1 MPLRDFF
8 VENPMKAQHTS
19 KPRSV
24 FEQSLPIVAAALGRL
39 CGVSIEFGGQVP
51 ATDGKT
57 IYMPMPE
64 TMTAEDELKV
74 LGILCHEA
82 GHVRLTDFGN
92 VGQKLTHLERAID
105 NALED
110 CRVEMAM
117 GRLYPGA
124 ESLFEKAHASKVQEL
139 AGWETFD
146 EQTLVPLFLLA
157 ITEERLLYRQWLTPL
172 TAKLLGHMQQS
183 FGKPVTEKLIAL
195 ALEVRDAKS
204 TQDVVAIRKR
214 IMRLLKREAA
224 RQESSQTKTESD
236 DSSEAAPALDKDTS
250 SENGKTEQPS
260 GSSIGANERS
270 ETALERLLKPTL
282 KPVVNPLDISGNFK
296 RLQADESVSGLKVDL
311 TGRIRPRPAKEDVGL
326 ERLARA
332 RKDSV
337 ALRLALRGLV
347 QAKARC
353 GRRITDRGR
362 RFSTTHLCRLVVSNA
377 RVFEQRTERQAP
389 NTAVHVLLD
398 MSGSMGVAGGDLAV
412 RSSLGLVLGLES
424 IRGVNPALTVFPGAA
439 CGHAQQAICTVL
451 RHGERLTKVLPGQI
465 GAISSW
471 GGTPLQQAL
480 QAAGFALAACKESK
494 KALILITD
502 GRVGAQANSS
512 VIEELKKTGIHV
524 LGIQIGDF
532 DDLKKLPIDSAHIA
546 SVNDLQ
552 QVLFGFAKK
561 LLL

>member
-1 MPLRDFF
+1 
-8 VENPMKAQHTS
+8 MKAQHTS

-117 GRLYPGA
+117 SHLYPGA
-124 ESLFEKAHASKVQEL
+124 ESLFEKAHAAKVQEL
-139 AGWETFD
+139 AGWESFD

-195 ALEVRDAKS
+195 ALEVRDAIS

-214 IMRLLKREAA
+214 IMRFLKRESA
-224 RQESSQTKTESD
+224 RQESSAE
-236 DSSEAAPALDKDTS
+236 APASDKDAS
-250 SENGKTEQPS
+250 SENGKTKQ
-260 GSSIGANERS
+260 SSDSSNGVNERS
-270 ETALERLLKPTL
+270 DTALGRLLKATL

-296 RLQADESVSGLKVDL
+296 RLRVDESVPGLKVDL
-311 TGRIRPRPAKEDVGL
+311 TGRIRPVPAKEDVGL

-353 GRRITDRGR
+353 GRRVTDRGR
-362 RFSTTHLCRLVVSNA
+362 RFSTTHLCRLVVSDA
-377 RVFEQRTERQAP
+377 RVFEQCTERQAP

-398 MSGSMGVAGGDLAV
+398 MSGSMGLDGGDLAV
-412 RSSLGLVLGLES
+412 RASLGLVLGLEG
-424 IRGVNPALTVFPGAA
+424 IRGVNPALSVFPGAA

-451 RHGERLTKVLPGQI
+451 KHGERLTKVTSGQI

-480 QAAGFALAACKESK
+480 QAAGFTLAACREVK

-502 GRVGAQANSS
+502 GRVS
-512 VIEELKKTGIHV
+512 VQETKEIFEELKKAGIRV
-524 LGIQIGDF
+524 LAIQIGIM
-532 DDLKKLPIDSAHIA
+532 DDLKRFPIDSAHI
-546 SVNDLQ
+546 SHVGELQ

>member
-1 MPLRDFF
+1 
-8 VENPMKAQHTS
+8 MKAHHTA
-19 KPRSV
+19 KPRLV

-39 CGVSIEFGGQVP
+39 CGVAIEFGGQVP

-64 TMTAEDELKV
+64 TMTEEDELKV

-92 VGQKLTHLERAID
+92 VGQKLTALERAID

-117 GRLYPGA
+117 SRLYPGA
-124 ESLFEKAHASKVQEL
+124 ESLFERAHASKVQEL
-139 AGWETFD
+139 VSWETID

-157 ITEERLLYRQWLTPL
+157 ISEERLLYRKWLTPL
-172 TAKLLGHMQQS
+172 TTKLSEHMQEAFGKEVAAKL
-183 FGKPVTEKLIAL
+183 EAL
-195 ALEVRDAKS
+195 ALEVLDAKS

-250 SENGKTEQPS
+250 SDNGKTEQSS
-260 GSSIGANERS
+260 GSSNGSNES
-270 ETALERLLKPTL
+270 SDTALERLLKPTL

-296 RLQADESVSGLKVDL
+296 RLQADESVPGLKVDL
-311 TGRIRPRPAKEDVGL
+311 TGRIRPAPAKEDVGL

-362 RFSTTHLCRLVVSNA
+362 RFSTTHLCRLVVSDA

-412 RSSLGLVLGLES
+412 RASLGLVLGLEG
-424 IRGVNPALTVFPGAA
+424 IRGVNPALSVFPGAA

-451 RHGERLTKVLPGQI
+451 KHGERLTQVTPGQI

-480 QAAGFALAACKESK
+480 QAVGFALAACREAK

-502 GRVGAQANSS
+502 GRVSVQATAQL
-512 VIEELKKTGIHV
+512 IEDLKQVGIRV
-524 LGIQIGDF
+524 FGIQIGDIN
-532 DDLKKLPIDSAHIA
+532 DLNGLPIDSAHI
-546 SVNDLQ
+546 SNVGELQ

>member
-1 MPLRDFF
+1 
-8 VENPMKAQHTS
+8 MKAQHTS

-39 CGVSIEFGGQVP
+39 CGVAIEFGGQIP

-64 TMTAEDELKV
+64 TMAVEDELKV

-117 GRLYPGA
+117 SHLYPGA
-124 ESLFEKAHASKVQEL
+124 ESLFEKAHAAKVQEL
-139 AGWETFD
+139 AGWESFD

-195 ALEVRDAKS
+195 ALEVRDAIS

-214 IMRLLKREAA
+214 IMRFLKRESA
-224 RQESSQTKTESD
+224 RQESSAE
-236 DSSEAAPALDKDTS
+236 APASDKDAS
-250 SENGKTEQPS
+250 SENGKTKQ
-260 GSSIGANERS
+260 SSDSSNGVNERS
-270 ETALERLLKPTL
+270 DTALGRLLKATL

-296 RLQADESVSGLKVDL
+296 RLRVDESVPGLKVDL
-311 TGRIRPRPAKEDVGL
+311 TGRIRPVPAKEDVGL

-353 GRRITDRGR
+353 GRRVTDRGR
-362 RFSTTHLCRLVVSNA
+362 RFSTTHLCRLVVSDA
-377 RVFEQRTERQAP
+377 RVFEQCTERQAP

-398 MSGSMGVAGGDLAV
+398 MSGSMGLDGGDLAV
-412 RSSLGLVLGLES
+412 RASLGLVLGLEG
-424 IRGVNPALTVFPGAA
+424 IRGVNPALSVFPGAA

-451 RHGERLTKVLPGQI
+451 KHGERLTKVTSGQI

-480 QAAGFALAACKESK
+480 QAAGFTLAACREVK

-502 GRVGAQANSS
+502 GRVS
-512 VIEELKKTGIHV
+512 VQETKEIFEELKKAGIRV
-524 LGIQIGDF
+524 LAIQIGIM
-532 DDLKKLPIDSAHIA
+532 DDLKRFPIDSAHI
-546 SVNDLQ
+546 SHVGELQ